1 MPSGKSKRIIIDTNL
16 WISFLISKRLDILE
30 KIIFQD
36 NVILLFSN
44 ELIDEIKVS
53 IEKPKLKKHFSL
65 VSLSDMLESIEEF
78 SELIH
83 VKSKVTVCRDSKDN
97 FLLSLAKDG
106 KANYILTG
114 DKDLLVLRKFGKI
127 QIVTLSDY
135 FSKRGTNG

>member
-1 MPSGKSKRIIIDTNL
+1 M
-16 WISFLISKRLDILE
+16 
-30 KIIFQD
+30 
-36 NVILLFSN
+36 LFSN

-114 DKDLLVLRKFGKI
+114 DKDLLVLRKFGKT